1 MMNTRSDLSYKAV
14 LDLQQRYNVDLSDV
28 DLIIN
33 ATMTP
38 DYKTPSVA
46 SYVQSKLGLKN
57 CGAIDINAACAGF
70 TYALNLANGMITSE
84 QNKKVLVIGAESLSK
99 VTDYSDRSTC
109 ILFGDGAGA
118 FLVEF

>member
-1 MMNTRSDLSYKAV
+1 M

-46 SYVQSKLGLKN
+46 SYVRTYEATLG
-57 CGAIDINAACAGF
+57 
-70 TYALNLANGMITSE
+70 
-84 QNKKVLVIGAESLSK
+84 VL
-99 VTDYSDRSTC
+99 
-109 ILFGDGAGA
+109 
-118 FLVEF
+118 